1 LSPKAKTTTTQIVKS
16 AVKGWIL
23 IPKTTY
29 ATFTHARASQAAA
42 GLAYYAFLSIF
53 PLLLMLIVGGSYFL
67 DRQQVYANVTRFFH
81 EVLPI
86 SQDWIEEILQQVLR
100 IRGRVGLLSILMLL
114 WAASGFF
121 TNLVYNIDLAWPE
134 VRQRNYIEKRLIGVA
149 MVVALT
155 GLMFL
160 SMIIDWI
167 ANLFPL
173 SSFALTASTEI
184 DLVRI
189 LSGLISFFTSF
200 VLFLALYRWVPKA
213 NSSFRSSFYAGL
225 AAAFLWKMATETFNW
240 YIRSGLANY
249 QLVYGSLGAIITFLL
264 LIYLVSLIILFGAH
278 LCSAIDLYEDLK
290 VRKTS
295 KRRPEPPPGILTKTE
310 IL

>member
-1 LSPKAKTTTTQIVKS
+1 LSPKAKTTTKQIVKS
-16 AVKGWIL
+16 AVKGWL
-23 IPKTTY
+23 IIPETTY

-42 GLAYYAFLSIF
+42 GLAYYAFLSLF

-67 DRQQVYANVTRFFH
+67 DRQQVFANVTRFFH
-81 EVLPI
+81 QALPV

-114 WAASGFF
+114 WSASGFF

-155 GLMFL
+155 GLMAF
-160 SMIIDWI
+160 SMIFDWI
-167 ANLFPL
+167 ANLIPL
-173 SSFALTASTEI
+173 SSIAISATEEI
-184 DLVRI
+184 DVVRVI
-189 LSGLISFFTSF
+189 SGLISFFTSF
-200 VLFLALYRWVPKA
+200 MLFLALYRWVPKA
-213 NSSFRSSFYAGL
+213 NSTFRSAFYSGL
-225 AAAFLWKMATETFNW
+225 AAAVLWKVVTETFNW

-278 LCSAIDLYEDLK
+278 LCAAIDLYEDLK
-290 VRKTS
+290 MRKSS
-295 KRRPEPPPGILTKTE
+295 KRRPEPPPGLQTKSE
-310 IL
+310 I

>member
-1 LSPKAKTTTTQIVKS
+1 LSPKAKTTTKQIVKS
-16 AVKGWIL
+16 AVKGWL
-23 IPKTTY
+23 IIPETTY

-42 GLAYYAFLSIF
+42 GLAYYAFLSLF

-67 DRQQVYANVTRFFH
+67 DRQQVFTNVTRFFH
-81 EVLPI
+81 QALPI

-114 WAASGFF
+114 WSASGFF

-155 GLMFL
+155 GLMAF
-160 SMIIDWI
+160 SMIFDWI
-167 ANLFPL
+167 ANLIPL
-173 SSFALTASTEI
+173 SSIAISATEEI
-184 DLVRI
+184 DVVRVI
-189 LSGLISFFTSF
+189 SGLISFFTSF
-200 VLFLALYRWVPKA
+200 MLFLALYRWVPKA
-213 NSSFRSSFYAGL
+213 NSTFRSAFYSGL
-225 AAAFLWKMATETFNW
+225 AAAVLWKVVTETFNW

-278 LCSAIDLYEDLK
+278 LCAAIDLYEDLK
-290 VRKTS
+290 MRKSS
-295 KRRPEPPPGILTKTE
+295 KRRPEPPPGLQTKGE
-310 IL
+310 I